1 MEDGGVFLV
10 ENAVPDLGGQ
20 VGGGS
25 FCARQNHEPGY
36 HPIQTVDGTKILL
49 PQCLPAQVGQ
59 TAGFIR
65 GQHARGLMQTTKA
78 GSMWMILKSVMAK
91 PHFIVTYS
99 LAQEKSFCNGLLFCK
114 ILI

>member
-1 MEDGGVFLV
+1 MRYEKEYCCTGLKCLGLVPGEEVTKGSLGFGWDPVEDGGVFLV

-20 VGGGS
+20 VGSGS

-59 TAGFIR
+59 TAGLV
-65 GQHARGLMQTTKA
+65 GG
-78 GSMWMILKSVMAK
+78 
-91 PHFIVTYS
+91 
-99 LAQEKSFCNGLLFCK
+99 
-114 ILI
+114 